1 VHGIRKEALFM
12 SISAIGQD
20 SHRFEAEG
28 SSKPL
33 LLGGVSIPGC
43 VGLRGNSDAD
53 VVLHAITNAISGLH
67 GTPVLGTM
75 TDDLCVKEGITDSR
89 IYLAKSLDLLVAH
102 ELTHLSIS
110 IEAARPHLA
119 SHIRR
124 IRESI
129 AGLLALPIGHVAVT
143 ATSGEGL
150 TAFGRG
156 EGIQA
161 FAIMTAEGKGQ
172 ARRGRS
178 RRGGADISKGE
189 P

>member
-1 VHGIRKEALFM
+1 M

-28 SSKPL
+28 SSLKPL
-33 LLGGVSIPGC
+33 LLGGVCIPEC
-43 VGLRGNSDAD
+43 VGLQGNSDAD

-75 TDDLCVKEGITDSR
+75 TDDLCRKEGITDSR

-110 IEAARPHLA
+110 IEAARPHL
-119 SHIRR
+119 SSYLRR
-124 IRESI
+124 MRESI

-156 EGIQA
+156 EGIQT
-161 FAIMTAEGKGQ
+161 FAILTADEKRQVRTFIAGED
-172 ARRGRS
+172 
-178 RRGGADISKGE
+178 GAGLSALRDKA
-189 P
+189 